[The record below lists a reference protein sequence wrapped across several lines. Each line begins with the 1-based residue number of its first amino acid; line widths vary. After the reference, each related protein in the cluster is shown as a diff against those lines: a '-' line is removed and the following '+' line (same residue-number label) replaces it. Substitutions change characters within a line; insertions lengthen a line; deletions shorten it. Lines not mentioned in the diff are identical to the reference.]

1 MLSSRHYPAGRIS
14 QGPVRVT
21 GLGTILLDSSLT
33 RLPIWRSKPGVG
45 GETVWTKNIFHQ
57 ISQLSTLLSR
67 QTHNH
72 CMYVLCL
79 TMLTKANKNGIIA
92 V

>member
-57 ISQLSTLLSR
+57 ISQLSTKTDPYSLHACIMFDHVDQS
-67 QTHNH
+67 
-72 CMYVLCL
+72 
-79 TMLTKANKNGIIA
+79 K
-92 V
+92 